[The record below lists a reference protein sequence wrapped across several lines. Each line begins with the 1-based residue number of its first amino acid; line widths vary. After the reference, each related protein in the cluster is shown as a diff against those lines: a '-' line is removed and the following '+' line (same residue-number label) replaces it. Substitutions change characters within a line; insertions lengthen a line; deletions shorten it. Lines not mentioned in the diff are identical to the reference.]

1 MAEKLEVSAANWRRE
16 CVACL
21 EQFKNSKLVSLA
33 CHKYCKMC
41 FATLVRSASLASE
54 DQWPVKCC
62 TQFIP
67 SADVLCHIS
76 RKQQKKFLQREIE
89 WSTPVNERIY
99 CVAVNCGRFIPRSA
113 IRKNKTC
120 VRCQKCRTNVCT
132 QCLGLWHGKDD
143 CPNEVGLQDA
153 LALAESQGWKR
164 CPNCRAMVSKNKG
177 CRIIHCRCGG
187 HFCYVCGNSCPRNGA
202 CVCEAAG
209 PAGPAGPAGA
219 VVELRESVEAESE
232 NSSEASS
239 ALAESIISTSSEETQ
254 GLEEIERA
262 RIAVDNMRNRQA
274 AEKVSAIY
282 RKYAVARKELDGV
295 HQKQR
300 QLIYAR
306 WNRQEK
312 QLSDDLQDAI
322 NGLEARAQR
331 ALDLATKDYKH
342 RLAYLQNLDEDF
354 LSMEETIMIAEGKV
368 CWADLNRR
376 MISSIPNPY
385 SGKEI
390 AKAKK
395 EIQLQKEGTLGT
407 REEQIEKYT
416 EESRKIAEE
425 CNQARDK
432 TRSILDTIYREYE
445 WGLSRIQA
453 AEAQWMDA
461 VMAERQSMLQQME
474 NDDIAYASKTLQ

>member
-1 MAEKLEVSAANWRRE
+1 MTEKLEVAAANWRRE

-21 EQFKNSKLVSLA
+21 DQFKNSKLVSLA

-41 FATLVRSASLASE
+41 FATLVSASLASE

-62 TQFIP
+62 TEFIP
-67 SADVLCHIS
+67 SADVLRHVS

-89 WSTPVNERIY
+89 WSTPVDERIY
-99 CVAVNCGRFIPRSA
+99 CAAVNCGRFIPRSA

-132 QCLGLWHGKDD
+132 QCLRLWHGKDD

-153 LALAESQGWKR
+153 LILAESQGWKR
-164 CPNCRAMVSKNKG
+164 CPNCRAMVSKNQG

-209 PAGPAGPAGA
+209 PDGPAGA
-219 VVELRESVEAESE
+219 VAELRANAEAQSE

-239 ALAESIISTSSEETQ
+239 ALAESIASTSSEDTQ
-254 GLEEIERA
+254 DLEEIERA
-262 RIAVDNMRNRQA
+262 RIAVDNMRNRQV
-274 AEKVSAIY
+274 AEKVRAIH
-282 RKYAVARKELDGV
+282 RRYAVATKELEGI

-331 ALDLATKDYKH
+331 SLDLATKEYKH
-342 RLAYLQNLDEDF
+342 RLAYLQNLGEDF

-368 CWADLNRR
+368 VWADLNRR
-376 MISSIPNPY
+376 MISSVPNPY
-385 SGKEI
+385 SEKENT
-390 AKAKK
+390 KVKK
-395 EIQLQKEGTLGT
+395 EIQLQKKDKLGN

-416 EESRKIAEE
+416 EEVRKLVEE

-432 TRSILDTIYREYE
+432 TRAILDTIYREYE
-445 WGLSRIQA
+445 YGLSRIHA

-461 VMAERQSMLQQME
+461 VMAERQSMLQKME
-474 NDDIAYASKTLQ
+474 NDEIAHASKNLQ